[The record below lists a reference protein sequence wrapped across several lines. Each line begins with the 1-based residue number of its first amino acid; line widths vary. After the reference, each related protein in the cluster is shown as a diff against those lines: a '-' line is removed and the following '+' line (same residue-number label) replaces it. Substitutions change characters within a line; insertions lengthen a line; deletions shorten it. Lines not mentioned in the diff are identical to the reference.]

1 MINKRINPNSS
12 FIFARHANNPEKQKK
27 RLNLKIMRNLK
38 NRVNLIGNLGMN
50 PEIKK
55 MESGQKLA
63 KVSIATNESYK
74 NNKGER
80 VSETQWHNLVAW
92 GKLADI
98 IEKYTKV
105 GSRVVVEGK
114 LTTRQYTD
122 KAGLKKQITEIQVSE
137 MMILNGAGKEEE

>member
-1 MINKRINPNSS
+1 
-12 FIFARHANNPEKQKK
+12 
-27 RLNLKIMRNLK
+27 
-38 NRVNLIGNLGMN
+38 MN
-50 PEIKK
+50 PEIKQ

-80 VSETQWHNLVAW
+80 VTETQWHNLVAW

-105 GSRVVVEGK
+105 GSKVVVEGK
-114 LTTRQYTD
+114 LMTRQYTD

-137 MMILNGAGKEEE
+137 MMILNGSSKEVE

>member
-1 MINKRINPNSS
+1 
-12 FIFARHANNPEKQKK
+12 
-27 RLNLKIMRNLK
+27 MRNLK

-80 VSETQWHNLVAW
+80 VTETQWHNLVAW

-105 GSRVVVEGK
+105 GSKVVVEGK
-114 LTTRQYTD
+114 LMTRQYTD

-137 MMILNGAGKEEE
+137 MMILNGASKEVE